1 MKLGMV
7 HREKLRPTTKKPHTI
22 IRCDTIQYN
31 LPLTQKRKY
40 TKTENKNTTQMFHA
54 ITLSHRVRDRESNPL
69 TQNTIDVNQQRPY
82 VPPMISFTSA
92 LNKGQGL
99 LQDQGAGKTIQLTFK
114 TRKPREA
121 EY

>member
-1 MKLGMV
+1 
-7 HREKLRPTTKKPHTI
+7 
-22 IRCDTIQYN
+22 
-31 LPLTQKRKY
+31 
-40 TKTENKNTTQMFHA
+40 MFHA